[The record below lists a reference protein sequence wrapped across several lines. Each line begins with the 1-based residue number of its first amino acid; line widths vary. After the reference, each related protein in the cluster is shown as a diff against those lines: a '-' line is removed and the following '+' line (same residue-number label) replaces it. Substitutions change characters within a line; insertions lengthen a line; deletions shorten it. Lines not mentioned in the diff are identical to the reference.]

1 MELWTFVTE
10 CNQSH
15 RHDFSGPGLSSELCV
30 GHVNS
35 RYCTIKTIVGV
46 GTHLSM
52 NLPLDTKSILLN
64 EPSVP
69 FDCNLYDIGIGE
81 VRGVVKGHG
90 VPVRLEY

>member
-64 EPSVP
+64 EPAFLVIVI
-69 FDCNLYDIGIGE
+69 CIT
-81 VRGVVKGHG
+81 
-90 VPVRLEY
+90 LELGR